1 VQSRSN
7 LVFLRILFPLVA
19 VLTLVGAAAHAQTA
33 GNTLV
38 SVPPPGPPPVARQSW
53 NPIAPY
59 EDVQATLAASGQF
72 TVLLSGLKATK
83 LDKTFAAPKKKKKN
97 APPPEPVTLFAPT
110 DAAFAKLPAGEVDA
124 LFADVA
130 RLKRLIGYH
139 IVPAAVTSGDIRAAA
154 APVTAEGDR
163 LTLEATP
170 RRMAVNDAVVLQAD
184 VAATNGGIVVID
196 KVLVPPPAAVASA
209 G

>member
-1 VQSRSN
+1 LAFSVTAAFA
-7 LVFLRILFPLVA
+7 LI
-19 VLTLVGAAAHAQTA
+19 GAAAHAQTA
-33 GNTLV
+33 GNTFV
-38 SVPPPGPPPVARQSW
+38 AVPPPGPPPVARQAW
-53 NPIAPY
+53 NAITPY

-97 APPPEPVTLFAPT
+97 APPPPPVTLFAPT
-110 DAAFAKLPAGEVDA
+110 DAAFAKLPAGELDA

-139 IVPAAVTSGDIRAAA
+139 IVPAAVTSSDIRAAV

-163 LTLEATP
+163 LTFAATP
-170 RRMAVNDAVVLQAD
+170 RRMAVDEAVVLQAD

-196 KVLVPPPAAVASA
+196 KVLVPPPPTPASA